1 MELMRVNRRFLY
13 WGVVLMAIGGVL
25 VVADLTAVDTAMLTD
40 LIRLW
45 PIAIVA
51 IGVSLLARRT
61 RLALPALVAAA
72 LIPGLVVGAAFAV
85 APRFSG
91 DCGAHGDVASV
102 VSDHGA
108 FDGPADVSVRGGCG
122 VLHVSTATGSGWSF
136 EASSTRATSNG
147 PAVDATPTS
156 LLVRAAGNGFDLLDE
171 GRSEWDLVLPTS
183 EINSLKLVVTTG
195 DGQVDLSGARLG
207 DLMLTANAGRAVV
220 DASDAATLQ
229 SVSGVVNVGAM
240 SLDLPSSSDFSGSF
254 TVGAGK
260 LDLCTPPDL
269 GLRVDARSTGGSVS
283 VGGLDQFGS
292 AWQSA
297 NYDTAPHRADLSVRV
312 TFGAID
318 INPIGGCNS

>member
-1 MELMRVNRRFLY
+1 MEPMRVNRRFLY

-25 VVADLTAVDTAMLTD
+25 VVADLTAVDTATLTD

-72 LIPGLVVGAAFAV
+72 LVPGLVVGAAFAV

-102 VSDHGA
+102 VTDHGA

-147 PAVDATPTS
+147 PSVEATPTS
-156 LLVRAAGNGFDLLDE
+156 LFVRASGNGFNLLDE
-171 GRSEWDLVLPTS
+171 GRAEWDLVLPTS

-195 DGQVDLSGARLG
+195 DGHIDLSGARIG
-207 DLMLTANAGRAVV
+207 DLRLTANAGRAVV
-220 DASDAATLQ
+220 DASDAASLH

-240 SLDLPSSSDFSGSF
+240 SLELPASSDFSGAF

-260 LDLCTPPDL
+260 LDVCTAPGL
-269 GLRVDARSTGGSVS
+269 GLRVSARSTGGNIEVE
-283 VGGLDQFGS
+283 GLSIDN
-292 AWQSA
+292 AEWQSS
-297 NYDTAPHRADLSVRV
+297 NYETAPHRADLNVRV

-318 INPIGGCNS
+318 INPIGGCK